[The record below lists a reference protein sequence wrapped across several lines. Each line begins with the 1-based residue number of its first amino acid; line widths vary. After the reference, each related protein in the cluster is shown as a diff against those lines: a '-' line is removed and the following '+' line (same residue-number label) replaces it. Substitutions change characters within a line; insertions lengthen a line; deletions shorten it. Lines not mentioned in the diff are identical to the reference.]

1 MDRTTAKGIEK
12 HVLDDAVELIASVGL
27 ANPLMHIMLL
37 FQMEG
42 DAKKLASFLR
52 ALLGQHVILVVTR
65 LHVFMLL
72 WLIAG
77 LTAVSHM
84 PTHSQAERVGSIIGP
99 TLGVSMIRALWFWG
113 DVVLG
118 IIR

>member
-1 MDRTTAKGIEK
+1 VDRTTAKDIEK

-27 ANPLMHIMLL
+27 ANPLLHIMLL

-65 LHVFMLL
+65 LHVFML
-72 WLIAG
+72 
-77 LTAVSHM
+77 
-84 PTHSQAERVGSIIGP
+84 PGSS
-99 TLGVSMIRALWFWG
+99 LV
-113 DVVLG
+113 
-118 IIR
+118 